1 MEAFSGLAVAL
12 FVGCL
17 IGIERGWKQREL
29 TEQSRSL
36 GLRTFV
42 LIALAGGV
50 GGLLAQQ
57 GWQLLVAA
65 AALGLAALLALT
77 YRHKAGEMADA
88 GATTQLAAFVTFLLG
103 VAATGGFQAQA
114 AAVAVV
120 VALLLKMK
128 SGLHGWLH
136 RLSGQELQSS
146 LILLLMAVAILP
158 LLPNQDM
165 GPLEA
170 LNPRLIGWI
179 VILIAGIE
187 FAGYVAVRIAGSRYG
202 MLLTG
207 LLAGLMASTPLALA
221 FSRIGRQQPAMIPTL
236 VCAIAAASSMMF
248 PRVLVVAL
256 LIAPSLMP
264 KLAPPM
270 LTMML
275 TGFILS
281 FGLWWKN
288 RRQPVPEFPLKNPF
302 ELMAALRFGLILSLI
317 MLVVAAVEAWLG
329 AEGLYAAALI
339 SGLMDVDPATVSFA
353 RLAVDAENQ
362 QVLVNA
368 IVLAALANTL
378 FKGALVWS
386 IGGRRMGITMLAVL
400 GPVLLSGLLWL
411 FFS

>member
-29 TEQSRSL
+29 TEQHRAL

-42 LIALAGGV
+42 LIALAGGI
-50 GGLLAQQ
+50 GGLLAGQ

-77 YRHKAGEMADA
+77 YRRETIDQTDA
-88 GATTQLAAFVTFLLG
+88 GCTTQVAAFVTFLLG

-128 SGLHGWLH
+128 TGLHDWLY
-136 RLSGQELQSS
+136 RLADRELHSA

-187 FAGYVAVRIAGSRYG
+187 FAGYVAIRLVGSRYG
-202 MLLTG
+202 LLLTG

-221 FSRIGRQQPAMIPTL
+221 FSKIGRQQPAMVPTL
-236 VCAIAAASSMMF
+236 VCAVAAASSMMF

-256 LIAPSLMP
+256 LISPALMP
-264 KLAPPM
+264 QLAPPM
-270 LTMML
+270 LTMMA
-275 TGFILS
+275 TGFVLS
-281 FGLWWKN
+281 FGLWLKN
-288 RRQPVPEFPLKNPF
+288 RYQPVPDFPLENPF
-302 ELMAALRFGLILSLI
+302 ELMAALRFGALLTLI
-317 MLVVAAVEAWLG
+317 MLVVAAVEHWLG
-329 AEGLYAAALI
+329 TEGLYAAALI

-353 RLAVDAENQ
+353 RLSLDADNR

-368 IVLAALANTL
+368 IVLAALANTF
-378 FKGALVWS
+378 FKGLLVW
-386 IGGRRMGITMLAVL
+386 IVGGRRMGVTMLVVL
-400 GPVLLSGLLWL
+400 LPVLLSGLLWL
-411 FFS
+411 FSG